1 MMKIYEIIRDAV
13 KNIDVHKYNLLIQP
27 IDDPIRFM
35 DYEYKLIARITNA
48 KLATIYL
55 DNSIYR
61 IRIFDHI
68 NHMKYLDVKY
78 EWVLDD
84 YDLNIIKVL

>member
-61 IRIFDHI
+61 IRTEPFRSYKSYEIFRREI
-68 NHMKYLDVKY
+68 
-78 EWVLDD
+78 
-84 YDLNIIKVL
+84 